1 MMFIKL
7 CVMILDSFCNRC
19 FLISCDFAFCE
30 IEFAESNNEAEFLIM
45 CLSMCPV
52 PVNMKCSNT

>member
-1 MMFIKL
+1 
-7 CVMILDSFCNRC
+7 MIFDFFCNRC
-19 FLISCDFAFCE
+19 FLISRDFVFYK
-30 IEFAESNNEAEFLIM
+30 IKFVGNNNEAGFLIV